1 MFRMASSFRYGWQWI
16 VIALVVIGLSLL
28 PRSVWAQEGSRTHVV
43 QAGETLAGI
52 AAQYGVTVE
61 VLVAANNLT
70 DPDKIV
76 AGQELIIPA
85 AAGSG
90 GGETLEA
97 DVQPD
102 IQPTEEAAPAASG
115 GSGRT
120 YVVQPR
126 DTIDTIGQR
135 LNVSPTALIAANFGP
150 GENPNLIFAGRVLV
164 IPANA
169 PPYPFPPGVTPP
181 APAEGIGG
189 GGRGPDET
197 YTVQPGDYLERIAQD
212 LDVAIESIIYANNL
226 RRPYVI
232 RAGDVLI
239 IPGDAPPFGV
249 VPPAPDQAN
258 VSVQG
263 VGGGGATSQ
272 AEGVGGGTNVYVVQ
286 EGDTLL
292 SIIFALDVD
301 LGDFLRANPQLV
313 NQITLEP
320 GTALVIP

>member
-1 MFRMASSFRYGWQWI
+1 MSRMAFSSRYGVRWI
-16 VIALVVIGLSLL
+16 VLVLAVVGLGLL
-28 PRSVWAQEGSRTHVV
+28 AGLAWAQEGTRTHVV

-61 VLVAANNLT
+61 ALVVANNLT

-90 GGETLEA
+90 GETLEA
-97 DVQPD
+97 EVQPDVQPT
-102 IQPTEEAAPAASG
+102 QTATPSTSG
-115 GSGRT
+115 SSGRT

-135 LNVSPTALIAANFGP
+135 LNVAPAALIAANFGP

-197 YTVQPGDYLERIAQD
+197 YTVQPGDYLERIAQE

-232 RAGDVLI
+232 MAGDVLI

-249 VPPAPDQAN
+249 VPPAPDQTN
-258 VSVQG
+258 VSAGGSGGGAASQAEG
-263 VGGGGATSQ
+263 IGGGGA
-272 AEGVGGGTNVYVVQ
+272 NVYVVQ

-292 SIIFALDVD
+292 SIIFALGVD
-301 LGDFLRANPQLV
+301 LGDFLRANPHLV
-313 NQITLEP
+313 NQIELEP